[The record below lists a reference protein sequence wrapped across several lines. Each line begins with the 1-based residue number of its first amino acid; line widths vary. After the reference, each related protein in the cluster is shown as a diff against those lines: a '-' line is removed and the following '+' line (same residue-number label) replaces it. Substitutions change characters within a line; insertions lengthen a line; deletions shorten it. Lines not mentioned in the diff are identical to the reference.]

1 MTVTF
6 FGHSDAPDTLRDKLK
21 DLLID
26 LITNRGADLYYVGNN
41 GNFDRLVISVLK
53 ELKGIY
59 SYIEYRVVL
68 AYLPTE
74 NFAELANTE
83 YPEGIELVPKRFAI
97 CFRNKWM
104 IEQSDVVVTYVVR
117 AYGGAAKF
125 ADKAI
130 KNGKNVIN
138 LAKS

>member
-21 DLLID
+21 DVLIG
-26 LITNRGADLYYVGNN
+26 LIINRGADLFYVGNN
-41 GNFDRLVISVLK
+41 GNFDRLALSVLK
-53 ELKGIY
+53 ELKTAY

-68 AYLPTE
+68 AYMPTG
-74 NFAELANTE
+74 NSAGLANTE

-117 AYGGAAKF
+117 GYGGAAKF
-125 ADKAI
+125 AELARK
-130 KNGKNVIN
+130 KGKIVWN
-138 LAKS
+138 LGR

>member
-21 DLLID
+21 DVMID
-26 LITNRGADLYYVGNN
+26 LITNRGADLFYVGNN
-41 GNFDRLVISVLK
+41 GNFDRLALSMLK
-53 ELKGIY
+53 ELKNIY

-68 AYLPTE
+68 AYLPTA
-74 NFAELANTE
+74 NSAELANTE

-104 IEQSDVVVTYVVR
+104 IEQSDVVVTYVVHS
-117 AYGGAAKF
+117 YGGAAKF
-125 ADKAI
+125 AE
-130 KNGKNVIN
+130 
-138 LAKS
+138 LARKKEKTVWNII